1 MMILPR
7 TQGELIRWARG
18 KSTQAEFAAAH
29 RVNKSSLSRF
39 EAEKAGAPTHLIND
53 CLSLLADFLAANP
66 GAADGLK
73 GALDNARKTVT
84 LLEGLAGVDV

>member
-1 MMILPR
+1 MFPPR

-29 RVNKSSLSRF
+29 GVAKSSLSRY
-39 EAEKAGAPTHLIND
+39 EAEKLGAPTRLIND
-53 CLSLLADFLAANP
+53 CLSQLAEFLVANP
-66 GAADGLK
+66 GAADGIK

-84 LLEGLAGVDV
+84 LLEGLAGVDG

>member
-1 MMILPR
+1 MIPPR

-29 RVNKSSLSRF
+29 GVNKSSLSRF

-53 CLSLLADFLAANP
+53 CLSQLADFLMANP
-66 GAADGLK
+66 GTTDGIQS
-73 GALDNARKTVT
+73 ALDNARKTVSV
-84 LLEGLAGVDV
+84 LEGLARVDG

>member
-1 MMILPR
+1 MTPPR

-18 KSTQAEFAAAH
+18 KRTQAEFAAAH
-29 RVNKSSLSRF
+29 GVNKSSLSRF
-39 EAEKAGAPTHLIND
+39 EAEKAGAPTRLIND
-53 CLSLLADFLAANP
+53 CLSLFADFLMANP

-84 LLEGLAGVDV
+84 LLEGLAGVEA

>member
-1 MMILPR
+1 M
-7 TQGELIRWARG
+7 IRWARG

-29 RVNKSSLSRF
+29 GVNKSSLSRF

-53 CLSLLADFLAANP
+53 CLSQLADFLMANP
-66 GAADGLK
+66 GATDGIK

-84 LLEGLAGVDV
+84 LLEGLAGGDA

>member
-1 MMILPR
+1 MIPPR

-29 RVNKSSLSRF
+29 GVNKSSLSRF

-53 CLSLLADFLAANP
+53 CLSLLADFLMANP
-66 GAADGLK
+66 GAADGIK

-84 LLEGLAGVDV
+84 LLEGLAERDA

>member
-1 MMILPR
+1 MFPPR

-29 RVNKSSLSRF
+29 GVAKSSLSRY
-39 EAEKAGAPTHLIND
+39 EAEKLGAPTRLIND
-53 CLSLLADFLAANP
+53 CLSQLAGFLMAKP
-66 GAADGLK
+66 GAADGIK

-84 LLEGLAGVDV
+84 LLEGLAGVDG

>member
-1 MMILPR
+1 MIPPR

-29 RVNKSSLSRF
+29 GVNKSSLSRF

-53 CLSLLADFLAANP
+53 CLSQLADFLMANP
-66 GAADGLK
+66 GATDGIK

-84 LLEGLAGVDV
+84 LLEGLAGGDA

>member
-1 MMILPR
+1 MIPPR
-7 TQGELIRWARG
+7 SQGELIRWARG

-29 RVNKSSLSRF
+29 GVNRSSLSRF

-53 CLSLLADFLAANP
+53 CLSLLADFLMTNP
-66 GAADGLK
+66 DAPDGLK

-84 LLEGLAGVDV
+84 LLESLAVNRTA